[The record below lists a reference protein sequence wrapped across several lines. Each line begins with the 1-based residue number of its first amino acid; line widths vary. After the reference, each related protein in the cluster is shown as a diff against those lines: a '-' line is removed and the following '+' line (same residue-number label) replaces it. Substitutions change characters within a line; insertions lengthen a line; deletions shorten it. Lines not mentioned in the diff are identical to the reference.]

1 MNSQKSIYQ
10 LTLLNSYAVLLMI
23 ISLFRN
29 LTNKDFQ
36 GGWLFMLILTFFIFL
51 ILIALDFLI
60 QQLKI
65 SKKRKIIV
73 QVMLII
79 LLRCKDNYVS
89 LNKKRWKY
97 LKEKI

>member
-1 MNSQKSIYQ
+1 MNEKIHKI
-10 LTLLNSYAVLLMI
+10 TPLNTYAVLLMI

-36 GGWLFMLILTFFIFL
+36 GGWLFMLILSFFIFL
-51 ILIALDFLI
+51 VLIALDFLI

-73 QVMLII
+73 QVLLII
-79 LLRCKDNYVS
+79 LFSSFIYSFFNL
-89 LNKKRWKY
+89 
-97 LKEKI
+97 EKIL

>member
-1 MNSQKSIYQ
+1 MNEKIHKI
-10 LTLLNSYAVLLMI
+10 TPLNTYAVLLMI

-51 ILIALDFLI
+51 VLIALDFLI
-60 QQLKI
+60 QQIKI

-79 LLRCKDNYVS
+79 LFSSFIYSFFNL
-89 LNKKRWKY
+89 
-97 LKEKI
+97 EKIL

>member
-1 MNSQKSIYQ
+1 MNEKIHKI
-10 LTLLNSYAVLLMI
+10 TPLNTYAVLLMI

-51 ILIALDFLI
+51 VLIALDFLI

-79 LLRCKDNYVS
+79 LFSSFIYSFFNL
-89 LNKKRWKY
+89 
-97 LKEKI
+97 EKIL

>member
-1 MNSQKSIYQ
+1 MNEKIYKI
-10 LTLLNSYAVLLMI
+10 TPLNTYAVLLMI

-60 QQLKI
+60 QQIKI

-73 QVMLII
+73 QVLLII
-79 LLRCKDNYVS
+79 LFSSFIYSFFNL
-89 LNKKRWKY
+89 
-97 LKEKI
+97 EKIL

>member
-36 GGWLFMLILTFFIFL
+36 GGWLFMLILSFFVFL
-51 ILIALDFLI
+51 VLIALDFLI
-60 QQLKI
+60 QQIKI
-65 SKKRKIIV
+65 SKNRKIIV

-79 LLRCKDNYVS
+79 LFSSFIYSFFNL
-89 LNKKRWKY
+89 
-97 LKEKI
+97 EKIL

>member
-1 MNSQKSIYQ
+1 MNEKIHKI
-10 LTLLNSYAVLLMI
+10 TPLNTYAVLLMI

-60 QQLKI
+60 QQIKI

-79 LLRCKDNYVS
+79 LFSSFIYSFFNL
-89 LNKKRWKY
+89 
-97 LKEKI
+97 EKIL

>member
-36 GGWLFMLILTFFIFL
+36 GGWLFMLILSFFIFL
-51 ILIALDFLI
+51 VLIALDFSI
-60 QQLKI
+60 QQIKI

-79 LLRCKDNYVS
+79 LFSSFIYSFFNL
-89 LNKKRWKY
+89 
-97 LKEKI
+97 EKIL

>member
-36 GGWLFMLILTFFIFL
+36 GG
-51 ILIALDFLI
+51 
-60 QQLKI
+60 
-65 SKKRKIIV
+65 
-73 QVMLII
+73 
-79 LLRCKDNYVS
+79 
-89 LNKKRWKY
+89 
-97 LKEKI
+97 

>member
-1 MNSQKSIYQ
+1 MNEKTYKI
-10 LTLLNSYAVLLMI
+10 TPLNTYAVLLMI

-36 GGWLFMLILTFFIFL
+36 SGWLFMLILTFFIFL

-60 QQLKI
+60 QQIKI

-73 QVMLII
+73 QVLLII
-79 LLRCKDNYVS
+79 LFSSFIYSFFNL
-89 LNKKRWKY
+89 
-97 LKEKI
+97 EKIL

>member
-10 LTLLNSYAVLLMI
+10 LTLLNCYAVLLMI

-79 LLRCKDNYVS
+79 LFSSFIYSFFNL
-89 LNKKRWKY
+89 
-97 LKEKI
+97 EKIL

>member
-60 QQLKI
+60 QQIKI
-65 SKKRKIIV
+65 SKNRKIIV

-79 LLRCKDNYVS
+79 LFSSFIYSFFNL
-89 LNKKRWKY
+89 
-97 LKEKI
+97 EKIL

>member
-29 LTNKDFQ
+29 FTNKDFQ
-36 GGWLFMLILTFFIFL
+36 GGWLFMLILSFFIFL
-51 ILIALDFLI
+51 VLIALDFLI
-60 QQLKI
+60 QHIKI

-79 LLRCKDNYVS
+79 LFSSFIYSFFNL
-89 LNKKRWKY
+89 
-97 LKEKI
+97 EKIL

>member
-1 MNSQKSIYQ
+1 MNEKIHKI
-10 LTLLNSYAVLLMI
+10 TPLNTYAVLLMI

-36 GGWLFMLILTFFIFL
+36 GDWLFMLILSFFIFL
-51 ILIALDFLI
+51 VLIALDFLI
-60 QQLKI
+60 QQIKI

-79 LLRCKDNYVS
+79 LFSSFIYSFFNL
-89 LNKKRWKY
+89 
-97 LKEKI
+97 EKIL

>member
-36 GGWLFMLILTFFIFL
+36 GGWLFMLILSFFIFL
-51 ILIALDFLI
+51 FFNSFRLFNSTDKNF
-60 QQLKI
+60 K
-65 SKKRKIIV
+65 
-73 QVMLII
+73 
-79 LLRCKDNYVS
+79 
-89 LNKKRWKY
+89 
-97 LKEKI
+97 KEKNNCSSYAYNFI

>member
-1 MNSQKSIYQ
+1 MNEKIHKI
-10 LTLLNSYAVLLMI
+10 TPLNTYAVLLMI

-36 GGWLFMLILTFFIFL
+36 GGWLFLLILTFFIFL

-60 QQLKI
+60 QQIKI

-79 LLRCKDNYVS
+79 LFSSFIYSFFNL
-89 LNKKRWKY
+89 
-97 LKEKI
+97 EKIL

>member
-1 MNSQKSIYQ
+1 MNEKIHKI
-10 LTLLNSYAVLLMI
+10 TPLNTYAVLLMI

-36 GGWLFMLILTFFIFL
+36 GGWLFMLILSFFIFL
-51 ILIALDFLI
+51 VLIALDFLI
-60 QQLKI
+60 QQIKI

-79 LLRCKDNYVS
+79 LFSSFIYSFFNL
-89 LNKKRWKY
+89 
-97 LKEKI
+97 EKIL

>member
-1 MNSQKSIYQ
+1 MNEKIHKI
-10 LTLLNSYAVLLMI
+10 TPLNTYAVLLMI

-36 GGWLFMLILTFFIFL
+36 GGWLFLLILTFFIFL

-79 LLRCKDNYVS
+79 LFSSFIYSFFNL
-89 LNKKRWKY
+89 
-97 LKEKI
+97 EKIL

>member
-36 GGWLFMLILTFFIFL
+36 GGWLFLLILTFFIFL

-60 QQLKI
+60 QQIKI
-65 SKKRKIIV
+65 SKNRKIIV

-79 LLRCKDNYVS
+79 LFSSFIYSFFNL
-89 LNKKRWKY
+89 
-97 LKEKI
+97 EKIL

>member
-51 ILIALDFLI
+51 VLIALDFLI
-60 QQLKI
+60 QQIKI
-65 SKKRKIIV
+65 SKNRKIIV

-79 LLRCKDNYVS
+79 LFSSFIYSFFNL
-89 LNKKRWKY
+89 
-97 LKEKI
+97 EKIL

>member
-10 LTLLNSYAVLLMI
+10 LTLLYSYAVLLMI

-51 ILIALDFLI
+51 VLIALDFLI
-60 QQLKI
+60 QQIKI
-65 SKKRKIIV
+65 SKNRKIIV

-79 LLRCKDNYVS
+79 LFSSFIYSFFNL
-89 LNKKRWKY
+89 
-97 LKEKI
+97 EKIL

>member
-51 ILIALDFLI
+51 VLIALDFLI
-60 QQLKI
+60 QQIKI
-65 SKKRKIIV
+65 SKKRKIIF

-79 LLRCKDNYVS
+79 LFSSFIYSFFNL
-89 LNKKRWKY
+89 
-97 LKEKI
+97 EKIL

>member
-29 LTNKDFQ
+29 LTKKDFQ
-36 GGWLFMLILTFFIFL
+36 GGWLFMLILSFFIFL
-51 ILIALDFLI
+51 VLIALDFLI
-60 QQLKI
+60 QQIKI

-79 LLRCKDNYVS
+79 LFSSFIYSFFNL
-89 LNKKRWKY
+89 
-97 LKEKI
+97 EKIL

>member
-10 LTLLNSYAVLLMI
+10 LTLLYSYAVLLMI

-51 ILIALDFLI
+51 ILIALDFLF

-65 SKKRKIIV
+65 KKKRKIIV
-73 QVMLII
+73 QVLLII
-79 LLRCKDNYVS
+79 LFSSFIYSFFNL
-89 LNKKRWKY
+89 
-97 LKEKI
+97 EKIL